1 MSQPLPIDAVLPEAI
16 ASIRRASALVLTAPP
31 GSGKTTRLP
40 AALLDALPDG
50 EVLVLEPR
58 RLAARSAA
66 RRVAAERGSA
76 LGAEVGYRVR
86 HDERTSAQT
95 RLTFVTEGILVRRLC
110 EDAFLEG
117 VAAVVLDEFHER
129 HVDTDLALS
138 MLREVRDT
146 VRDDLV
152 VVVMSATLD
161 PEPIAAFLGGC
172 PVLRAEGS
180 LHDVEIRHLDRP
192 LGPRDRLE
200 DAVRRGVAAA
210 LAETSGHVLVF
221 LPGVGEI
228 QRVGRALVDLA
239 RREGCEVLPLHGALP
254 AEEQD
259 RAVLPGPVRKVVLA
273 TNVAESSVTIE
284 GVTAVVD
291 TGLARVLRHDT
302 GRGLDALRVER
313 ISLASAT
320 QRAGRAGRTS
330 AGICIRLWTAAEER
344 SLPAFDTPEIRRSD
358 LAGVALTVRSFA
370 ARDPSEFGWF
380 DAPETQALRR
390 SDALLERL
398 GAVDAEGRVTTM
410 GREMLRMPVH
420 PRLARALIEARRRGC
435 VRDVA
440 ALAAMLGERD
450 LLRRP
455 GPGEPPLP
463 LDVLE
468 RLERLRRIE
477 QAGLDEASCRAQG
490 VDRAAARAIVRARD
504 QLDRSRRGG
513 RERADDADVV
523 RCLLAGFVDRVV
535 LPAGAGATVGTMVG
549 GRGVEW
555 ERDALHDEPELL
567 LALDVADGGARQSS
581 TRSRLRLAAPLLRSW
596 LDGLVAG
603 EPRSEDTAVF
613 ESEAGR
619 LAGLRR
625 TTFLGLILDERRTG
639 SVDPDAAEAALA
651 AELEADPWRWL
662 DGDGELRALQARLR
676 FLRAR
681 FTDVAWPDVG
691 DEEIVEAAVSLLAGR
706 RSLRDLSGAQVAQLL
721 VAGWPSEP
729 RRLLGTEA
737 PEKIS
742 LPGGRRA
749 RIDYASGEEP
759 FLAVRIQELFGT
771 DVSPSVGRRPIL
783 LHLLGPNQRPVQVTR
798 DLASFWDNV
807 YPKVR
812 VELRR
817 RYPRHAWP
825 EDPRTAKPPEPPS
838 RRRR

>member
-1 MSQPLPIDAVLPEAI
+1 VNQPLPIDSVLPEAI

-40 AALLDALPDG
+40 AALLDALPSG
-50 EVLVLEPR
+50 EVVVLEPR

-66 RRVAAERGSA
+66 RRVAAERGSS
-76 LGAEVGYRVR
+76 LGEEVGYRVR
-86 HDERTSAQT
+86 HDERTSAKT

-110 EDAFLEG
+110 EDAFLDG

-172 PVLRAEGS
+172 PILRADGS

-200 DAVRRGVAAA
+200 DAVRRGVSDA
-210 LAETSGHVLVF
+210 LGDTSGDVLVF

-259 RAVLPGPVRKVVLA
+259 RAVLPRPGRKVVLA

-291 TGLARVLRHDT
+291 TGLARVLRHDP

-398 GAVDAEGRVTTM
+398 GAVDVGGRVTAM

-420 PRLARALIEARRRGC
+420 PRLARALVEARRRGC
-435 VRDVA
+435 TRDVA

-450 LLRRP
+450 LMRRP
-455 GPGEPPLP
+455 GPGEPAVTV
-463 LDVLE
+463 DVLE
-468 RLERLRRIE
+468 RLERLRRVE

-490 VDRAAARAIVRARD
+490 IDRTAARAIVRARD
-504 QLDRSRRGG
+504 QLTRGKRG
-513 RERADDADVV
+513 DRERADDDVV

-535 LPAGAGATVGTMVG
+535 LPSGGDAMVGTMVG

-555 ERDALHDEPELL
+555 DRDALHEVPELL
-567 LALDVADGGARQSS
+567 LALDVGDSGARQSS
-581 TRSRLRLAAPLLRSW
+581 TRSRLRLAAPLERSW
-596 LDGLVAG
+596 LEGLVPG
-603 EPRSEDTAVF
+603 QPKIEDAAVF

-625 TTFLGLILDERRTG
+625 TSFLGLVLDERRTG
-639 SVDPDAAEAALA
+639 SVDPVAAEAALA

-662 DGDGELRALQARLR
+662 EGDGELRALQARLG
-676 FLRAR
+676 FLRSR
-681 FTDVAWPDVG
+681 FAEVDWPAVDDAGIVA
-691 DEEIVEAAVSLLAGR
+691 AAVSLLAGR
-706 RSLRDLSGAQVAQLL
+706 RSLRDLSGSQVAQLL
-721 VAGWPSEP
+721 VACWPAEP
-729 RRLLGTEA
+729 RRLLGAEA
-737 PEKIS
+737 PERITLS
-742 LPGGRRA
+742 SGRRF
-749 RIDYASGEEP
+749 RIDYTSGEEP

-771 DVSPSVGRRPIL
+771 DLSPCVGRRPVL

-817 RYPRHAWP
+817 RYPRHPWP
-825 EDPRTAKPPEPPS
+825 EDPRTAKPPEPSS